1 MVLVDDAGNQLTALK
16 TSDSYINLLNIIIS
30 NKVDD
35 EISNELLDMLGFDNI
50 ELVMSLVQKRDG
62 IKQYVGNAKE
72 ILNTGDN

>member
-1 MVLVDDAGNQLTALK
+1 MVLVDDSGNQLTALR

-50 ELVMSLVQKRDG
+50 ELVMALV
-62 IKQYVGNAKE
+62 
-72 ILNTGDN
+72 